1 MGGVPVGVGDVVV
14 GMVGIGALRPWVG
27 HGGQSLGPEER
38 RWDVVPVSRFSLVS
52 IWRCFWGG

>member
-1 MGGVPVGVGDVVV
+1 MPVGVGDVIV
-14 GMVGIGALRPWVG
+14 GMVGVGALRPWVG

-38 RWDVVPVSRFSLVS
+38 CWDVVPVSHFSLVS